1 MLYIPKGRNI
11 GRIEDYKLDI
21 SQIQKPSFTEKPQ
34 NLVSLL
40 KKTEKNLTSE
50 KIKEFRDYEF
60 EKYFPEIHFW
70 CIIINLGGSLSI
82 ALMLWGDFLSRVI

>member
-34 NLVSLL
+34 NLTSLL

-50 KIKEFRDYEF
+50 K
-60 EKYFPEIHFW
+60 
-70 CIIINLGGSLSI
+70 
-82 ALMLWGDFLSRVI
+82 